1 MEERDDWVF
10 KMKSLI
16 NSLLISQQSIHSV
29 VADEPLPVEL
39 KISHAASSFH
49 TGLSCLG
56 VTIIKDSKLLKLQE
70 NQPILL
76 SNSQS
81 ESNSLLNEI
90 VLNVQQRCK
99 LVDNVFPGKL
109 NGNSSI

>member
-1 MEERDDWVF
+1 
-10 KMKSLI
+10 MKSLI

-29 VADEPLPVEL
+29 VADEPLPAEL
-39 KISHAASSFH
+39 KIYHAASSIH
-49 TGLSCLG
+49 TTGLSCLG